1 MNGKTIT
8 ILGDLKNGR
17 TVHSLVAFLS
27 FYTVRLNF
35 VSPASLSMPESVT
48 NAARRAGVPVR
59 ECSALDEVLADTDV
73 LYVTRVQ
80 QERFASEEEW
90 KMVKDSYV
98 VDHAVLARAKED
110 MIVMHPL
117 PRLTLR

>member
-1 MNGKTIT
+1 
-8 ILGDLKNGR
+8 
-17 TVHSLVAFLS
+17 
-27 FYTVRLNF
+27 VR
-35 VSPASLSMPESVT
+35 
-48 NAARRAGVPVR
+48 NAARRAGVHVR

-98 VDHAVLARAKED
+98 INHSVLARAKED

-117 PRLTLR
+117 PRLSEIDPEVDFDSRRAVYFRQMRYGLFVRMALLASIMA